1 MITFKIVVKDMEAY
15 RNFGYKLTTLQ
26 HIGSTHSTFMISEVK
41 HYNVDIRINVNLKR
55 YSIISKC

>member
-1 MITFKIVVKDMEAY
+1 MSAIMITFKIVVKDMEAY

-41 HYNVDIRINVNLKR
+41 HYNVD
-55 YSIISKC
+55 